1 MKTTATDINMRRNRY
16 SVYVLTIVV
25 KHNDS
30 TTYQGV
36 QV

>member
-1 MKTTATDINMRRNRY
+1 MKTAATDVNMRRNRY

-25 KHNDS
+25 KHSDI
-30 TTYQGV
+30 TTCQGV